1 MNKSLFPELLA
12 DGVMRKELRQCPI
25 CEGNDLST
33 AYRFAEFSILK
44 CRGCANAWR
53 TNLYSRSD
61 ITAMY
66 VGEEYAQN
74 PYFSYDLKQFRFSA
88 RERYENYD
96 RALTII
102 EASKNR
108 GKLLDV
114 GCGAGAFLSLAK
126 QRGWDVSGVELS
138 PGLTRV
144 CRENTQTDIA
154 NLSFEQVDLP
164 PDTYD
169 VIAMWDLIEHVIDP
183 VFCIQKVRQLLKPGG
198 VALFCTPDED
208 SLLARAGQ
216 FLYRLSGGKLSYPAL
231 ALHPTYHTY
240 FFCRDGFTG
249 MLEKQRMRI
258 MQCYSQAAFF
268 EHSQLPSRF
277 VKWGIS
283 AIEKLGAIADHRYEI
298 VCLAQKPD

>member
-1 MNKSLFPELLA
+1 MTRSLLSELLG
-12 DGVMRKELRQCPI
+12 DGDVRQEFRQCPI

-33 AYRFAEFSILK
+33 AYRFAQFSILK
-44 CRGCANAWR
+44 CRDCHNAWR
-53 TNLYSRSD
+53 TNLYSASD

-66 VGEEYAQN
+66 VGEEYARN
-74 PYFSYDLKQFRFSA
+74 PYFSYDVKQFRSLA

-96 RALTII
+96 HALTTI
-102 EASKNR
+102 EAIKGR

-114 GCGAGAFLSLAK
+114 GCGSGAFLSLAK

-138 PGLTRV
+138 PSLSRV
-144 CRENTQTDIA
+144 CRENTQVEIA
-154 NLSFEQVDLP
+154 NMSFEQVHLP
-164 PDTYD
+164 SGTYD
-169 VIAMWDLIEHVIDP
+169 VIAMWDLIEHVVDP

-249 MLEKQRMRI
+249 MLEREGLLGVR
-258 MQCYSQAAFF
+258 CYSQVAFF
-268 EHSQLPSRF
+268 EHSQLPSRL

-283 AIEKLGAIADHRYEI
+283 AIEKLGAMADRRYEI